1 MVVPKAVIVELET
14 ALAIPKS
21 VTLAIPSSVIMIL
34 CGFTSRCTI
43 LFLWAVS
50 KADAI

>member
-1 MVVPKAVIVELET
+1 MVLEDA

-21 VTLAIPSSVIMIL
+21 VTFTFPSVEIMIF

-43 LFLWAVS
+43 P
-50 KADAI
+50 